1 METPSNLAICLA
13 TVSGRL
19 QSWLLAWIHTEI
31 WLPIK
36 HCHLDTN
43 VSKIKLLIPTGPM
56 LHKVLLFQASPC
68 LWMSTLFF
76 AYFGKSTWTPLYLSF
91 SLTPHTEYI
100 GTSRC
105 SSFKPIY
112 LTISSAP
119 WSTSPSACMWD
130 ALLAEF
136 LIPQSVPHWSQRDS
150 HTMHI
155 TPRYSS
161 AQTLCSLCHSHI
173 YRFLRLLLLSLAP
186 PHPALASRPHY
197 KAHSHLRTPF

>member
-1 METPSNLAICLA
+1 
-13 TVSGRL
+13 
-19 QSWLLAWIHTEI
+19 
-31 WLPIK
+31 
-36 HCHLDTN
+36 
-43 VSKIKLLIPTGPM
+43 M

-197 KAHSHLRTPF
+197 KAHSHLRISALSIPSSRMFFGCAGSFLPVQASLVVARWLSSSVACGTLSSWPRIEPSKVGS